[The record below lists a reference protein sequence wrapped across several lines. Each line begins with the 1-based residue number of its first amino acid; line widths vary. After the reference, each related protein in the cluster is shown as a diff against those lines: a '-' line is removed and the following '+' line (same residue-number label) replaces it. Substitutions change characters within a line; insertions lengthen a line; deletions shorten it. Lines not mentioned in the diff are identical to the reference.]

1 MNKNILKIIFPKNAL
16 FDLFLFS
23 LFILFLFFLQWG
35 QIDQVFKTV
44 SKNYLFGKED
54 YFVNNSRN
62 CLTSLKYSEMLKLSG
77 KGNGIDLL
85 ITSAYNL

>member
-16 FDLFLFS
+16 FDLFVFS
-23 LFILFLFFLQWG
+23 PFILFLFFPLFLQWA

-54 YFVNNSRN
+54 
-62 CLTSLKYSEMLKLSG
+62 L
-77 KGNGIDLL
+77 
-85 ITSAYNL
+85 